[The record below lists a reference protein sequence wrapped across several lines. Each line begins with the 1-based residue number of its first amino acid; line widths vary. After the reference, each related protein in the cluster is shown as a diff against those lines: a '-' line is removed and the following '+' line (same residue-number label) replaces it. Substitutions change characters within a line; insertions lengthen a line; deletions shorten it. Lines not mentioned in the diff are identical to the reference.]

1 MNVPAYLRRIG
12 YSGPIT
18 ATLETLRSIHRAHL
32 ETVPFENLDISFK
45 RPIVL
50 DQDRFVH
57 KIVEEKRGGFCYEL
71 NGALAALLREMG
83 YHVTLL
89 SARAPHKDGSP
100 GPEFDH
106 LALRVDLDDPW
117 LVDVGFGECFLEPLL
132 LKPGIEQE
140 QDQGSFRIK
149 DEGSSLSVERQQPD
163 GSWKTEYLFTMM
175 PRQLGDFADMCHYHQ
190 TSPESHFTQKRLC
203 TLATRRGRI
212 TLSDMKLIVTENGNR
227 QESNL
232 GSEEEW
238 RKVLKQHFGLFLPN
252 YCTA

>member
-1 MNVPAYLRRIG
+1 MNVPAYLRRIR
-12 YSGPIT
+12 YTGPIT
-18 ATLETLRSIHRAHL
+18 ATLETLRIIHRAHL
-32 ETVPFENLDISFK
+32 ETVPFENLDISLK

-50 DQDRFVH
+50 DQDRFLH
-57 KIVEEKRGGFCYEL
+57 KIVDENRGGFCYEL

-106 LALRVDLDDPW
+106 LALRVDLDQPW
-117 LVDVGFGECFLEPLL
+117 LADVGFGECFLEPLL
-132 LKPGIEQE
+132 LEPGIEQK
-140 QDQGSFRIK
+140 QDQATFRIRE
-149 DEGSSLSVERQQPD
+149 EGNSLSVERQQHD
-163 GSWKTEYLFTMM
+163 GSWKTEYLFTLT
-175 PRQLGDFADMCHYHQ
+175 PRRLEEFAGMCHFHQ

-203 TLATRRGRI
+203 TLATPGGRI

-227 QESNL
+227 QESTL

-238 RKVLKQHFGLFLPN
+238 RRALKQHFEIVLPN
-252 YCTA
+252 YCTS